1 MIYGYVRVAAFD
13 VENGGEFAALQVKDI
28 KREYPDSN
36 VIIEECE
43 LLSERHIL
51 NALIDKLTEGD
62 VIVVS
67 NIDRLFRGYI
77 EALEIVKKIR
87 KKGATIV
94 LLDLGKI
101 DDSLDGETTMA
112 YLTEQAEF
120 EHQTRENY
128 KFWLEHRNKIKVDN

>member
-67 NIDRLFRGYI
+67 NMDRLFRGYI

-87 KKGATIV
+87 KKGATID
-94 LLDLGKI
+94 LLDIGKI

-120 EHQTRENY
+120 ERKTIENY
-128 KFWLEHRNKIKVDN
+128 KFWLAHRKK

>member
-67 NIDRLFRGYI
+67 NMDRLFRGYI
-77 EALEIVKKIR
+77 EALEIVKKYE
-87 KKGATIV
+87 KKA
-94 LLDLGKI
+94 LLLI
-101 DDSLDGETTMA
+101 YWT
-112 YLTEQAEF
+112 
-120 EHQTRENY
+120 
-128 KFWLEHRNKIKVDN
+128 